1 MTVLRLAS
9 SFAVLAVV
17 TAGATGVARAEEAPA
32 VPAAAPASA
41 PVAAPVAVPVA
52 APVGAPVIEL
62 HADDGNA
69 TIERRTGTSS
79 LAGIP
84 LVDASVASVA
94 HWEQAC
100 VAPCALRL
108 DPRYTYRVAG
118 DGLVPSGSF
127 ALPRNGDRVRVDAKM
142 GSQTGRLLGI
152 GMTGLGALGVV
163 TGGLAVGAFP
173 ILDSQDV
180 GSRGFRTAVLAGG
193 LSVLAVGLVTG
204 ITGLYLWL
212 SNGSSATPSISSGV
226 ASAGGGGAARP
237 AWRLLP
243 NGAVSF

>member
-1 MTVLRLAS
+1 MTRTVLRLAS
-9 SFAVLAVV
+9 SSLVVLAL
-17 TAGATGVARAEEAPA
+17 TGVAHAEEPAPA
-32 VPAAAPASA
+32 A
-41 PVAAPVAVPVA
+41 PVAASAPAAAASAPA
-52 APVGAPVIEL
+52 APAAAREEAASAPAAARVEAPVIEL

-69 TIERRTGTSS
+69 TIERRTGTSTY
-79 LAGIP
+79 AGIP
-84 LVDASVASVA
+84 LVDSSVASVA

-127 ALPRNGDRVRVDAKM
+127 ALPRSGDHVRVDAKM

-173 ILDSQDV
+173 VLDSQDV

-193 LSVLAVGLVTG
+193 LSVLAAGLVTG

-212 SNGSSATPSISSGV
+212 SNGSHATPSI
-226 ASAGGGGAARP
+226 AR
-237 AWRLLP
+237 AY
-243 NGAVSF
+243 

>member
-1 MTVLRLAS
+1 MTRPVLRLAS
-9 SFAVLAVV
+9 SSLALAILAL
-17 TAGATGVARAEEAPA
+17 AGAAHAEEA
-32 VPAAAPASA
+32 S
-41 PVAAPVAVPVA
+41 
-52 APVGAPVIEL
+52 PVIEL

-84 LVDASVASVA
+84 LVDASVASVG

-118 DGLVPSGSF
+118 DGLVPSSSF
-127 ALPRNGDRVRVDAKM
+127 ALPRNGDHVRVDAKM

-212 SNGSSATPSISSGV
+212 SNGSSATPSVSAEGAGV
-226 ASAGGGGAARP
+226 ARAGGKSVARP
-237 AWRLLP
+237 AFRMLP
-243 NGAVSF
+243 SGGISF